1 MQLFRRKRQENAT
14 SQEIFKMI
22 TDVGNGF
29 YAWNGRLY
37 HSDIVRACVKPKTKA
52 IGKMVAKHIS
62 ETEKNGERRVEINPR
77 PYIRFL
83 LEEPNQFMTGQMM
96 QEKVAN
102 QLALNGNAFILI
114 IRDVFGL
121 PCGLYPIPAAG
132 VEARY
137 NAAGDLM
144 LKFSYPNGKW
154 SEFPYSDIIH
164 LRDDYV
170 DNDLFGESP
179 APALM
184 QLMQVVTTTDQGI
197 VNAIKNSAVIRWL
210 LKFTSAMRPEDLK
223 LKAEEFTQNFL
234 EISSNSLGV
243 AAVDSKAEAIQIKNN
258 DYVPNALQAE
268 KQVKRIYSFFNTNDK
283 IVNSNYTEDEWIS
296 YYEQCIEPIGVQMS
310 NEYTRKLFSRRER
323 GCGNRIIFESSSLTF
338 ASMSTKLQL
347 VQFADRAIMTRNEI
361 RGYLNLAPAPGGDEF
376 ILRKDTGTVGGG
388 EE

>member
-83 LEEPNQFMTGQMM
+83 LEEPNQFMTGQML

-243 AAVDSKAEAIQIKNN
+243 AAVDAKAEAIQIKNN